1 MEIADKLLEW
11 VRGQQTEIKAL
22 VTTVLLLVF
31 ALLVYAIWTPRRGIA
46 SSGSQVDRVPVSVAS
61 ASSASGSDLSVET
74 GISFEDYHVGLAH
87 LQGRFAEAEAYA
99 EQLVGKGV
107 QWEGVVVNVS
117 STKLPVA
124 GVLVMLQG
132 ENKEYFGAAFP
143 ESLRTRAFALVPG
156 DRVRVKGIVRRT
168 GGLTVHL
175 DGKALELVGSANKN
189 APR

>member
-1 MEIADKLLEW
+1 M
-11 VRGQQTEIKAL
+11 
-22 VTTVLLLVF
+22 
-31 ALLVYAIWTPRRGIA
+31 
-46 SSGSQVDRVPVSVAS
+46 
-61 ASSASGSDLSVET
+61 
-74 GISFEDYHVGLAH
+74 
-87 LQGRFAEAEAYA
+87 
-99 EQLVGKGV
+99 
-107 QWEGVVVNVS
+107 S

-143 ESLRTRAFALVPG
+143 EGLRTRAFALVQG

-175 DGKALELVGSANKN
+175 DAKALELVGSANKN